1 MCITVALGP
10 IVALFLGGDALGFV
24 EFGEKVHLAGNLGP
38 APGAAGTASPHCLVA
53 LGTATAA
60 RPDRRGGGAPGAEPT
75 SGIKQLST

>member
-38 APGAAGTASPHCLVA
+38 APGAADTASPHCLVA
-53 LGTATAA
+53 LGTATAVEGF
-60 RPDRRGGGAPGAEPT
+60 RGTQDSDSFLGDPG
-75 SGIKQLST
+75 